1 MRVIDRLL
9 ERLHERHRHHVH
21 RHASWWGIDLSR
33 GHWREKVVS
42 LVGGAVA
49 LYVVITISS
58 DVLGFEGAQ
67 LLVASMGA
75 SAVLLFAVPHGPLSQ
90 PWPVV
95 GGHVLSALIGV
106 ACADLIANRTLAAAC
121 AVGLA
126 IGAMHHFKCIHPP
139 GGATALTAVWA
150 GPAVR
155 ELGYSFVVRPVLLN
169 AVTIVV
175 IAMAFNALVPGRR
188 YPARARA

>member
-1 MRVIDRLL
+1 MRLIDRLHP
-9 ERLHERHRHHVH
+9 RHHERVH
-21 RHASWWGIDLSR
+21 RHARWLGIDLTR

-49 LYVVITISS
+49 LYVVIVVSQNA
-58 DVLGFEGAQ
+58 LGFDGAQ

-75 SAVLLFAVPHGPLSQ
+75 SAVLLFAVPQGPLSQ
-90 PWPVV
+90 PWPVI
-95 GGHVLSALIGV
+95 GGHAISALIGV
-106 ACADLIANRTLAAAC
+106 ACADVISNRTLAAAC

-169 AVTIVV
+169 AATIVA
-175 IAMAFNALVPGRR
+175 IAVLFNALVPGRR
-188 YPARARA
+188 YPAHRRA